1 MFILALIYVAAF
13 EGLFCVVL
21 SRYITA
27 RCVVSCGWSGRNR
40 HSCRVSC
47 NRTSDVAKFDF
58 MNICH

>member
-21 SRYITA
+21 SHYITA

-40 HSCRVSC
+40 H
-47 NRTSDVAKFDF
+47 
-58 MNICH
+58 